1 MFALIRF
8 RYVLSR
14 LSETFFPFIP
24 PLPHPRYKPP
34 LSFKSSPKTPYEVR
48 QTQGFNVGFYGSSE
62 LARYVQ

>member
-1 MFALIRF
+1 MFYPVFPKHFF
-8 RYVLSR
+8 RLY
-14 LSETFFPFIP
+14 IP
-24 PLPHPRYKPP
+24 PHSRYKPP

>member
-1 MFALIRF
+1 MFYPVFPKHFF
-8 RYVLSR
+8 RLY
-14 LSETFFPFIP
+14 IP
-24 PLPHPRYKPP
+24 PTPDISPL